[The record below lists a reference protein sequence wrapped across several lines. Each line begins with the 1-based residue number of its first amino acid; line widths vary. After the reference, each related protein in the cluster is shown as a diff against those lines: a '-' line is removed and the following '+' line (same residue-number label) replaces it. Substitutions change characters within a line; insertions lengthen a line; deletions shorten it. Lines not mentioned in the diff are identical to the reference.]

1 VFISCETVF
10 EGRCVGSIQR
20 RKPGARTIKPTRV
33 FLCDA
38 LAKLL
43 DRLCYFTLE
52 RSVNPVSTEIICFK
66 QVPIPIFHQAS
77 KIRVRQ
83 MILWMVA
90 EGLDAVNLNEGGRF
104 RHMP

>member
-1 VFISCETVF
+1 MVKLFLEDVVSAPSKGESPVL
-10 EGRCVGSIQR
+10 G
-20 RKPGARTIKPTRV
+20 KKKPTRV

-43 DRLCYFTLE
+43 DSLCYFTLE
-52 RSVNPVSTEIICFK
+52 RLVNPVSTEMICFK
-66 QVPIPIFHQAS
+66 QVPIPIFHQAGI
-77 KIRVRQ
+77 IRVRQ

-90 EGLDAVNLNEGGRF
+90 EGLDAVNVTEGGRF